1 MKIYTKFLLVI
12 AMLFASNAVS
22 AEDTGLEGKDVS
34 TYLQGAHVDVQTAT
48 DKLKSIGY
56 EILATYTPV
65 KDGHT
70 IVFTND
76 ALKTEGA
83 KPKRAHA
90 AVLRLFIDD
99 KAKTISFTNPVYFG
113 KAFMQDDYDH
123 AVFNAQ
129 LESIKSAFAGL
140 KDSEDKME
148 FDDLEGYHFMMAMPY
163 YEDIDE
169 LAEATN
175 EELLAKARAYNEGK
189 SLIFELKLSDKSTLL
204 GYEIGEETKKF
215 VEKIGRANA
224 AILPYCISIEDGLA
238 SSLAG
243 KYYLAVSYP
252 RLSMGEFMTISSIPG
267 AIMTDLGKALGKSV
281 EESSEEP
288 FGE

>member
-12 AMLFASNAVS
+12 AILFASTVVS
-22 AEDTGLEGKDVS
+22 AEDKEVS
-34 TYLQGAHVDVQTAT
+34 TYLQGAYVDVQTAT

-56 EILATYTPV
+56 EIVATYAPV
-65 KDGHT
+65 EKGHT

-76 ALKTEGA
+76 ALKAEGA

-99 KAKTISFTNPVYFG
+99 EAKTISFTNPVYFG
-113 KAFMQDDYDH
+113 KAFMQDDYNDV
-123 AVFNAQ
+123 VFNAQ
-129 LESIKSAFAGL
+129 LEAINGAFAGL
-140 KDSEDKME
+140 KDSEDKMA
-148 FDDLEGYHFMMAMPY
+148 FDDLAGYHFMMGMPY

-175 EELLAKARAYNEGK
+175 EELLAKAKAYEEGK
-189 SLIFELKLSDKSTLL
+189 LLLFELKLSDKSTLL

-215 VEKIGRANA
+215 VKKIGRANA
-224 AILPYCISIEDGLA
+224 AVLPYCVSIEDGLA
-238 SSLAG
+238 SSLAA

-252 RLSMGEFMTISSIPG
+252 QLSMGEFMTISDIPG
-267 AIMTDLGKALGKSV
+267 AIATDLTK
-281 EESSEEP
+281 P
-288 FGE
+288 FK